1 MEAKKILFIGVG
13 NNGRADDALGWA
25 LAEALVNNEEFAIEL
40 RYQLQIEDALL
51 ISEYQ
56 QVIIADATEI
66 AYPAG
71 YAFYRCKPTRTE
83 AFTTHQLA
91 PETVLFLV
99 EELFQQKPEVYVMAV
114 SGSEWELG
122 IGMSQLAQEN
132 LQRAVGYLAGWLV
145 QFSSRESLRT
155 EV

>member
-13 NNGRADDALGWA
+13 NNSRADDALGWA
-25 LAEALVNNEEFAIEL
+25 LAETFANSTAFTIEL

-51 ISEYQ
+51 VSEYE

-83 AFTTHQLA
+83 AFTTH
-91 PETVLFLV
+91 
-99 EELFQQKPEVYVMAV
+99 
-114 SGSEWELG
+114 
-122 IGMSQLAQEN
+122 
-132 LQRAVGYLAGWLV
+132 
-145 QFSSRESLRT
+145 
-155 EV
+155 